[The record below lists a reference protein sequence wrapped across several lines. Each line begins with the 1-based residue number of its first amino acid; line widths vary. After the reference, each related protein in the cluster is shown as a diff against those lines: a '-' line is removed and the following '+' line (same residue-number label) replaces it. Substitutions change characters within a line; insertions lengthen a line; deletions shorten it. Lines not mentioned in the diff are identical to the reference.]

1 MGARLVD
8 GRKLLCESSAT
19 SNSGAQERASS
30 CRAGR
35 REIVRSPRLSTCC
48 WRKTGAR
55 RSRFRRGR
63 IPIAHGAGLSRRL
76 TALREE
82 DDEPA
87 VARQAVAELRK
98 QVDAGFVREGGYAPL
113 RLRNPER
120 LLKKWT
126 PKTFAEGEVRPV
138 VIGIDA
144 GSTGLK
150 IAIIDAV
157 TGALLYKEY
166 AFNGDNQLA
175 ALDAMMKRVKQEIG
189 AHIDVLHTAVTGS
202 GRNAVAVMLGKPT
215 VRTEILAHKTGV
227 LETFKEL
234 GIKPTTYWELGGQDS
249 KSMSLEQFIMAMNDL
264 CSAGSVRSSKRWR
277 NALASTRTK
286 TPQLSTKEC

>member
-1 MGARLVD
+1 M
-8 GRKLLCESSAT
+8 
-19 SNSGAQERASS
+19 
-30 CRAGR
+30 
-35 REIVRSPRLSTCC
+35 
-48 WRKTGAR
+48 
-55 RSRFRRGR
+55 
-63 IPIAHGAGLSRRL
+63 
-76 TALREE
+76 
-82 DDEPA
+82 
-87 VARQAVAELRK
+87 
-98 QVDAGFVREGGYAPL
+98 REGGYAPL

-286 TPQLSTKEC
+286 TAAALDQGVLATSAISRSSRQPYSSEQVHGLHEDGTVSRQPACHLRTSPPVSTWQRRRTSSTTSREASRSVT